1 MVFPLHWN
9 GTTREHYTL
18 LFGAAGSIAL
28 VAGFVGS
35 WIGAYVGARRAVR
48 TAQLN
53 APSEAAISSA
63 QLVQL
68 AHALDAVALEVER
81 ISEGQRFA
89 TRVLSERALSAP
101 ARSDARSITPH

>member
-28 VAGFVGS
+28 VAGFIGS

-48 TAQLN
+48 TAQLS
-53 APSEAAISSA
+53 APTDAALSSM
-63 QLVQL
+63 QLAQL

-89 TRVLSERALSAP
+89 TRMLSERAVPPA
-101 ARSDARSITPH
+101 ARSDARSVTPH